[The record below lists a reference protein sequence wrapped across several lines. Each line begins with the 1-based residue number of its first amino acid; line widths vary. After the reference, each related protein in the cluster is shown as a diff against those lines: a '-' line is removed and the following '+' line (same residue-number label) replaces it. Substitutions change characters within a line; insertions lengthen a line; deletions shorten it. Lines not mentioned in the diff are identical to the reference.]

1 MAYTEDFFTFKEIVD
16 GCELN
21 PKDRRKIYDAFL
33 RYERTVTYRLREVDN
48 VKLEN
53 YRLRS
58 TVDALNN

>member
-1 MAYTEDFFTFKEIVD
+1 MYTEDFKNFKEIVD
-16 GCELN
+16 SCELN

-33 RYERTVTYRLREVDN
+33 RYERTVSYRLREFEN

-53 YRLRS
+53 YRLHL